1 MINCDSLDVI
11 TLEVTTLGFVSK
23 NVAKFRRLLKYLKV
37 NDNRII
43 AKCMEV
49 VSFLRCFKVLFITV
63 QRHLVC
69 GSIEPTEKHIQFHH
83 SLHK

>member
-1 MINCDSLDVI
+1 MINCDSFDVI

-49 VSFLRCFKVLFITV
+49 ALRATFFIYCRRNK
-63 QRHLVC
+63 QWNDPALLN
-69 GSIEPTEKHIQFHH
+69 FY
-83 SLHK
+83 